1 MTGNTSPKRQH
12 PRALLLEDAPV
23 TLADYLTRRGF
34 PVSEHDL
41 VRAVDDLLSDT
52 LVPASVAPL
61 SPADED
67 FLDAHSGVT
76 PATEEQVTAAMAATT
91 AELVALVETSL
102 SAGEVAE
109 ATGRDA
115 STVRHWVRDGA
126 LYALK
131 VGGNGRRLPRFQFTD
146 DGRPLPG
153 LRQVLGALPAGLHPL
168 SVLGFFTSPKPELEI
183 ADVAT
188 SPRDWLAGGGDPR
201 PVEALAGGRG
211 DMDTA
216 MEHSA

>member
-12 PRALLLEDAPV
+12 PRALLREDAPV

-67 FLDAHSGVT
+67 FLTAHSGVT
-76 PATEEQVTAAMAATT
+76 PATGEQVAAAMAATT
-91 AELVALVETSL
+91 AELVALIETSL
-102 SAGEVAE
+102 SAREVAE

-146 DGRPLPG
+146 AGSPLPG
-153 LRQVLGALPAGLHPL
+153 LRQVLTVLPAEWHPL
-168 SVLGFFTSPKPELEI
+168 EVYGFFTSPQPELEI
-183 ADVAT
+183 AGDPT
-188 SPRDWLAGGGDPR
+188 CPRDWLAGGGDPA
-201 PVEALAGGRG
+201 PVVALAAGLG
-211 DMDTA
+211 DVDTA
-216 MEHSA
+216 MGHTA